1 MSSMEERT
9 MRRFRIWHQSMA
21 ELDVFPAYRDILAAR
36 LARIVGDQADVD
48 LHGTAPGTYDGVP
61 PIDTLSYPLAF
72 HILLQQ
78 VLHNAVRAERE
89 GYDAFVIS
97 SFTEPF
103 LTEAR
108 SAVDIPVVAMP
119 ESTLLTACS
128 VGALSAVITVNP
140 EIAWIARGIVAR
152 HGLQQRVAGIY
163 PLDPPVAEAAI
174 VRAFNDPDELLASFR
189 AAAATAV
196 AAYADVLIP
205 AEGILNE
212 VCVAHGVSEVNGA
225 SVMDGVGVTFEH
237 ALMMCRLRAA
247 GLHAGRRW
255 TYRKPSA
262 QTLARLFAENGL

>member
-1 MSSMEERT
+1 M
-9 MRRFRIWHQSMA
+9 
-21 ELDVFPAYRDILAAR
+21 
-36 LARIVGDQADVD
+36 
-48 LHGTAPGTYDGVP
+48 TA
-61 PIDTLSYPLAF
+61 
-72 HILLQQ
+72 
-78 VLHNAVRAERE
+78 
-89 GYDAFVIS
+89 
-97 SFTEPF
+97 PF
-103 LTEAR
+103 LTCWSLCSARGKSPALCQPLNACSVIRSCESIHEIDWSPSRVAAFGAMSSVSKVISRETVVSSTGVEAR

-128 VGALSAVITVNP
+128 VGALSAVITVGP
-140 EIAWIARGIVAR
+140 EIGWIARGIVAR

-174 VRAFNDPDELLASFR
+174 VRAFDDPDELLASFR

-196 AAYADVLIP
+196 AAHADVLIP

-212 VCVAHGVSEVNGA
+212 VCVAHGVSEVDGA

-262 QTLARLFAENGL
+262 QTLGRLFAENGL